1 MVENTTQSR
10 NDNVLPDVNKNSPLP
25 VRIADRLLKNTDK
38 QISPLANNVI
48 DVKVDDEVYK
58 PIHIYFNGEYLIVS
72 YHSEVESFGLPDPS
86 IKYKHNKNNGWKIV
100 EVKAFEKTDVVELID
115 IASGTDI

>member
-10 NDNVLPDVNKNSPLP
+10 EVLPDVNKTSPLP

-48 DVKVDDEVYK
+48 DITIDDEVYK
-58 PIHIYFNGEYLIVS
+58 PIHIYFNGEYLVVS
-72 YHSEVESFGLPDPS
+72 YDSEVESFGLPDPS
-86 IKYKHNKNNGWKIV
+86 IKYQHNKNDGWKIV